1 MNPMGWRI
9 VVVSDLGMASK
20 GAVRVPAGG
29 DGDAIL
35 AALRPSTEINGARI
49 EFPSEAALAPAA
61 LGASPDATL
70 HHPAFQRVESAFRG
84 LKFLMKHA
92 AAPLQVDVVS
102 STQKEL
108 AGRFKEAVF
117 DPEMAELRNP
127 PLGLVVLDY
136 DFSHQGADLSVLTQV
151 ADFCKVAQA
160 PLVAAA
166 SSAFFGLKA
175 LGLLP
180 KLQDVPQ
187 RLHDGAHAAWVGFQ
201 KSEQARWTTLTVNRW
216 LQRAAYTAENGG
228 HAEAVDAAKP
238 ESLLW
243 GRGGWI
249 VAAAIARSIL
259 EHGHALDAS
268 GARSGGFTG
277 MPTRGYLKAAN
288 QTTPLSTEVEIPD
301 SLSQELS
308 RGAFVPLT
316 GRTGGDVLMVP
327 ILVNAFRTTPGRLT
341 VSGTMGY
348 QMMAGRLAQLCAFL
362 MDEQPPGDAGL
373 AFLKQEITAFLG
385 SLAGQEPDKAVAVEP
400 VLMKGPDG
408 NLVKLAQI
416 TVLPAAKVESME
428 LRFIFQL
435 PLK

>member
-1 MNPMGWRI
+1 MNPLGWRI
-9 VVVSDLGMASK
+9 VVVSDLGMAAK
-20 GAVRVPAGG
+20 GAVRVPSA

-35 AALRPSTEINGARI
+35 AALKPSAEVNGTKI
-49 EFPSEAALAPAA
+49 EFGAESAFAPAS
-61 LGASPDATL
+61 LGASPDAVL

-92 AAPLQVDVVS
+92 AAPIQVDVVS
-102 STQKEL
+102 ATQKEL
-108 AGRFKEAVF
+108 AARFKEAVF

-136 DFSHQGADLSVLTQV
+136 DFSHQGTDVAVLTQI

-160 PLVAAA
+160 PLIAAA
-166 SSAFFGLKA
+166 SPAFFGLKG

-187 RLHDGAHAAWVGFQ
+187 RLHDGAHAAWVAFQ
-201 KSEQARWTTLTVNRW
+201 KSDQSRWTSLTVNRW
-216 LQRAAYTAENGG
+216 LQREAYTAEKGG
-228 HAEAVDAAKP
+228 HAEVVDPAKP

-268 GARSGGFTG
+268 GARAGGFTG

-288 QTTPLSTEVEIPD
+288 QTTPLSTEIEVPD
-301 SLSQELS
+301 NLSQELS
-308 RGAFVPLT
+308 RGAFIPLT

-327 ILVNAFRTTPGRLT
+327 ILVNAFRSSPGRLT
-341 VSGTMGY
+341 VSGTLGY

-362 MDEQPPGDAGL
+362 MDEQPAGDAGL
-373 AFLKQEITAFLG
+373 AFLKKEITAFLG
-385 SLAGQEPDKAVAVEP
+385 ALAGKEPDKAVAVEP
-400 VLMKGPDG
+400 VTMKGPDG
-408 NLVKLAQI
+408 APVKLAQI
-416 TVLPAAKVESME
+416 TVLPDARIEGME
-428 LRFIFQL
+428 LRFTFQL